1 MAVFEL
7 VGRGSC
13 GERQK
18 LIAETDAEYR
28 LAGAHRGLNM
38 PYRRNALSRISGAVG
53 EKKGIIFIGGEVVIP
68 RPADEGPSRPCPAVG
83 GASERAHDIFFHP
96 AVDGYYFYRAVPV
109 RLFLFRT
116 HAGDKIFFVGVLEQ
130 HVRPTRSNM

>member
-68 RPADEGPSRPCPAVG
+68 RHADEGHFRPCPPPG
-83 GASERAHDIFFHP
+83 GGGGGGRRRFFFSP
-96 AVDGYYFYRAVPV
+96 
-109 RLFLFRT
+109 LS
-116 HAGDKIFFVGVLEQ
+116 GD
-130 HVRPTRSNM
+130 

>member
-18 LIAETDAEYR
+18 MIAETDAEYR
-28 LAGAHRGLNM
+28 LAGAHRGLDM

-68 RPADEGPSRPCPAVG
+68 RHADEGHIPPH
-83 GASERAHDIFFHP
+83 ERAHDIFFHP

-116 HAGDKIFFVGVLEQ
+116 HAGDKILFVGVLEQ
-130 HVRPTRSNM
+130 HVRPTRSNMFDSA